1 MIAAG
6 FKPRNKVLDSKG
18 REVYDWNA
26 VRKGFTSSINEVIKE
41 LWPDGS
47 VTRESLGI
55 VAKARAMLYIN
66 GQVYPVS
73 FDSKEELA
81 RIKVTDMIIVEK
93 EGVTDVLLYA
103 AQKYRIAL
111 VATAG
116 KFVDYVKDLMKLAHT
131 LGRINVCVLTDYDI
145 AGINMW
151 REANEKMGI
160 NIKRIGITKDII
172 RWLQENGYPD
182 MRLEDVEEEY
192 APNPKLFRN
201 EDDSYLQVKRIELDS
216 IIQKVGPEAFWK
228 YIVHQLE
235 TEFPAPRDYRD
246 IMPEP
251 KPEDYYPDEI
261 NEFNEYLAKIHE
273 QAYASKWEEIKQS
286 QLKQVNGLLQVDE
299 KKNEIDESLKPI
311 VQGNEGIQKI
321 ISTLKELRESGE
333 LPGLK
338 ENDKKH
344 TSSKNGENTL

>member
-1 MIAAG
+1 MIAAR
-6 FKPRNKVLDSKG
+6 FRPRKYTMDSKG
-18 REVYDWNA
+18 REIYDWNT
-26 VRKGFTSSINEVIKE
+26 VRKGFTSSINKVIKE

-66 GQVYPVS
+66 GLVYPVS

-81 RIKVTDMIIVEK
+81 RLKVTDMVIVEK

-116 KFVDYVKDLMKLAHT
+116 HFTEYVTDLMRLASEI
-131 LGRINVCVLTDYDI
+131 GRITVCVLTDYDI
-145 AGINMW
+145 DGINMW
-151 REANEKMGI
+151 RNANEKMGI
-160 NIKRIGITKDII
+160 SIKRIGITQEVVK
-172 RWLQENGYPD
+172 WLQENGYAD
-182 MRLEDVEEEY
+182 IQLEDVEEEY
-192 APNPKLFRN
+192 APNPKLFRS
-201 EDDSYLQVKRIELDS
+201 EDDSYLQTKRIELDS

-235 TEFPAPRDYRD
+235 TEFPASRDYRD

-273 QAYASKWEEIKQS
+273 QAYTSKWEEIKQS
-286 QLKQVNGLLQVDE
+286 QLKRVNGLLQVDE
-299 KKNEIDESLKPI
+299 KKDEVDESLRHI
-311 VQGNEGIQKI
+311 VQEDRGIQKI
-321 ISTLKELRESGE
+321 IVKLKELRESGE
-333 LPGLK
+333 LPELK
-338 ENDKKH
+338 ENDK
-344 TSSKNGENTL
+344 